1 MDSNKFRWEEAFQN
15 TWEKNSGT
23 DDIFAL
29 NVNRRTE
36 NLQRGIVR
44 RILLVLD
51 MSHSIEERDFLPSR
65 KYYVKKGVM
74 KFFRE
79 FIESN
84 PLSTVGLAVVCG
96 GMSYLVS
103 SILCEEEEIEMC
115 FSQNEGAGNFSLG
128 SAFETINEFF
138 HGCSFLKEVVFI
150 VSGFT
155 FVGSSPFILKST
167 LINKGIIM
175 HTIHMAGE
183 MEILR
188 KLSEESGG
196 VFGIVNCPED
206 LFTLL
211 GLICIPPPHSASARL
226 SMLKIGFP
234 SPIHEN
240 TICACHLDLK
250 EWGYECPFCTTK
262 VCKVPGV
269 CPVCENIL
277 SAPVHLLKALHWSDS
292 APIYAAASKGTC
304 RGCFENNVQLHSCP
318 GCKNSL
324 CLDCTRFIRQE
335 LNFCIFCPEG
345 VNSVSSDSATHPSN
359 PKEILNTQ

>member
-15 TWEKNSGT
+15 TWEKHGKG
-23 DDIFAL
+23 DAIFAL
-29 NVNRRTE
+29 NVTRRTE
-36 NLQRGIVR
+36 NMQRGIVR
-44 RILLVLD
+44 RVLLVLD
-51 MSHSIEERDFLPSR
+51 MSSSIEERDFLPSR
-65 KYYVKKGVM
+65 KYYVKKGVI

-79 FIESN
+79 FTESN

-103 SILCEEEEIEMC
+103 SILCEEDEIEMC
-115 FSQNEGAGNFSLG
+115 FAQNEGQGGFSLG
-128 SAFETINEFF
+128 SAFETVKEFF
-138 HGCSFLKEVVFI
+138 QGCSFLKEVIFI

-155 FVGSSPFILKST
+155 FVGRSPFILKNS

-188 KLSEESGG
+188 KISEESGG
-196 VFGIVNCPED
+196 IFGIVNCPED
-206 LFTLL
+206 LSTLL

-234 SPIHEN
+234 SSIQEN
-240 TICACHLDLK
+240 TICACHLELK

-269 CPVCENIL
+269 CPICENIL

-292 APIYAAASKGTC
+292 APIYAPEGKGRC
-304 RGCFENNVQLHSCP
+304 RGCSEENIQLNGCP
-318 GCKNSL
+318 GCKSRL
-324 CLDCTRFIRQE
+324 CMDCTGFIRQE
-335 LNFCIFCPEG
+335 LNFCIFCTEAAGAQEG
-345 VNSVSSDSATHPSN
+345 AVVKIES
-359 PKEILNTQ
+359 